1 MLEKYLCVHA
11 YVEAG
16 VLVSRE
22 YIFKNARFLS
32 SCKELESVVNPV
44 IKSTGRPEFENGLM
58 AGVPQGVS
66 CPVLSRR
73 FIGGPYVNHPL
84 I

>member
-22 YIFKNARFLS
+22 YLSMQDFCLLCLLARNR
-32 SCKELESVVNPV
+32 VVNPV
-44 IKSTGRPEFENGLM
+44 IQSTGRLEFENGLR
-58 AGVPQGVS
+58 AGV
-66 CPVLSRR
+66 L
-73 FIGGPYVNHPL
+73 
-84 I
+84 